1 MTCVATQGD
10 TTALVFEHL
19 AILDGI
25 QSKGAKDFKDIQ
37 RIYVKAVK
45 EIEST
50 GLTPETCRE
59 MARIINPAEDEA
71 QKYVDGLRS
80 VHQSMA
86 LLIPADANEGGKEWP

>member
-1 MTCVATQGD
+1 MTCVATQD
-10 TTALVFEHL
+10 ETIALVFERL
-19 AILDGI
+19 ATL
-25 QSKGAKDFKDIQ
+25 QDIQ
-37 RIYVKAVK
+37 DKGVKDLRDIQHIFSKAAK

-59 MARIINPAEDEA
+59 MARIINPAEGEA
-71 QKYVDGLRS
+71 QGYKDGLKS